1 MRLKDVT
8 TLAPQ
13 YVGNDIDGDV
23 SFVPMESLRNGNI
36 DYQTIPFRKAKG
48 KYTYFGNDDLLV
60 AKVTPC
66 FENGNIA
73 IAKNLLNNTG
83 FGSSEIFILRPGK
96 KVTSEYLFYLSQ
108 SGDFQG
114 KACATMCGVGGLKRI
129 SPLFMRTYE
138 LDIPTLSEQRRMVDY
153 LDTKLSEIDR
163 QVSLLT
169 RKRDAYLR
177 LKKSIINHA
186 VTKGLDK
193 NAKMK
198 DSGIE
203 WIGQVPEQWE
213 VKRIK
218 DISNKVFMGKTPVY
232 TFIENDNWIF
242 GQRNNQNYGLD
253 FTDIKYGE
261 GEFFAERKEYEF
273 LKYGDVLLNTLG
285 GGSVGRVGYYDYE
298 GNKKVITDGHVM
310 VIRCKNYSE
319 RFLYYYLSTKRR
331 ELEQMAVGSTNQSFF
346 NISDILIIHVPSP
359 PLPEQRSIATYLDD
373 KCGKTPSSPTS
384 TSRSAA
390 TAT

>member
-1 MRLKDVT
+1 MASTGGGVLGKVFYFDNEDENFYADSHVTIMR
-8 TLAPQ
+8 
-13 YVGNDIDGDV
+13 N
-23 SFVPMESLRNGNI
+23 S
-36 DYQTIPFRKAKG
+36 KG
-48 KYTYFGNDDLLV
+48 TNLMKYLY
-60 AKVTPC
+60 
-66 FENGNIA
+66 
-73 IAKNLLNNTG
+73 
-83 FGSSEIFILRPGK
+83 
-96 KVTSEYLFYLSQ
+96 YHFYLRY
-108 SGDFQG
+108 DEIN
-114 KACATMCGVGGLKRI
+114 ATMVKGSTNQTELQRNYLL
-129 SPLFMRTYE
+129 SYE
-138 LDIPTLSEQRRMVDY
+138 LDIPTLAEQRRMVDY

-346 NISDILIIHVPSP
+346 NISDILIIHVPCP

-373 KCGKTPSSPTS
+373 KCGKIDTIVANLNKQI
-384 TSRSAA
+384 SRYGDLKRSLIDEVITGKRAV
-390 TAT
+390 